1 MNIYESESV
10 DTSRQIGI
18 LLAFLPEQLQPFA
31 TLSRLED
38 KLRKRAEGRKDVES
52 LRRSPTTLPVGF
64 VENERNLLPE
74 SFLFA
79 KESSSSKMFNV
90 VPSIPLWE
98 IGIDEEFGQSAVGTV
113 FGPMATMSLSRRTPN
128 VGFDV
133 YKLLAFSGAAACA
146 ITHSVVIPL
155 DVVKTRL
162 QTDPSNYKGF
172 IDGMTKISR
181 DEGPKALL
189 LGSQATIAGFVWYGL
204 SVYPCYDLF
213 KKILSEL
220 IAPEILTVHTNDI
233 ALIAG
238 ALASVVAS
246 IGLAP
251 METCRIRTVAQ
262 PSVYCPLGLFGT
274 FTSIANEDSAIGWR
288 ALYAGFS
295 SILTRQVIFG
305 SIKFISFERVC
316 DVIYSVYPF
325 LRDTTATSLAV
336 SLVAGGI
343 SGCLSSI
350 VSQPADSVLTYCA
363 KSSQSLNFFEGSRV
377 MVQNDG
383 MVALFRGLG
392 SRCLW
397 AGSIIAGQ
405 FFLYSVFR
413 EFFSVTATDLT
424 DQFQLFVGS

>member
-10 DTSRQIGI
+10 DANRQIGI

-31 TLSRLED
+31 TLSRLEG
-38 KLRKRAEGRKDVES
+38 KLRKRAGES
-52 LRRSPTTLPVGF
+52 LRRSLTTLPVDF
-64 VENERNLLPE
+64 VENERNLLPD

-79 KESSSSKMFNV
+79 KESNSSKRFNV

-213 KKILSEL
+213 KRIISEL
-220 IAPEILTVHTNDI
+220 ISPEVLTVHTNDI

-325 LRDTTATSLAV
+325 LRDATATSLAV

-363 KSSQSLNFFEGSRV
+363 KSSQSLNFIEGSRV

-383 MVALFRGLG
+383 IVALFRGLG